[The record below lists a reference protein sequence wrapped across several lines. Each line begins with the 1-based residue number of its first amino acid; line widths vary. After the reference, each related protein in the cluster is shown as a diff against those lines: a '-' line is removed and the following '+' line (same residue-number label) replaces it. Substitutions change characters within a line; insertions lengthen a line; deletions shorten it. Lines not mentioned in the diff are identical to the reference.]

1 MSKKASNEPENRF
14 SNSCCR
20 QSKKRKIFIRESTL
34 TLEEMMEDFL
44 TFDFFPFSTSLS
56 PEVERILEFLRL
68 STLELRVLGLL
79 FGIVGL
85 LAGF

>member
-1 MSKKASNEPENRF
+1 MGEKIDFLIHAAGRMRNYSTEEENTCEP
-14 SNSCCR
+14 
-20 QSKKRKIFIRESTL
+20 TL
-34 TLEEMMEDFL
+34 TLEEIKEEDFL

-79 FGIVGL
+79 FGIVCL

>member
-1 MSKKASNEPENRF
+1 MRNYSREEENT
-14 SNSCCR
+14 CR
-20 QSKKRKIFIRESTL
+20 PKL
-34 TLEEMMEDFL
+34 TLEETTEDFL
-44 TFDFFPFSTSLS
+44 TFDFLTFSTSLS

-79 FGIVGL
+79 FGIVCL